1 MTAGCAASRRVL
13 ARTPVAPL
21 PASSPKRP
29 TSINGRTSAPPEM
42 YLPEACSFQFPKV
55 CSFRLPLTNSP
66 QQTRLVGYLRI
77 IGKPLSALVW
87 GRHELSPRPAS
98 PTCGS
103 LLHDRPSSVR
113 TPRRSVGLQP
123 TMTPTHSDQLPL
135 RCPLPADAIRAG
147 VPRGPWGRGRARQP
161 ANWSVHSGH
170 AIAPVQD
177 GILRE
182 LAGMRQLTGAPI
194 PPPKQ
199 TDVSGRLGLIRFGGH
214 LPKGAYDVDHDGHA
228 GQADAIPAASPA
240 RPQAS

>member
-1 MTAGCAASRRVL
+1 MTGRDRHQSEAWVIREHSVWFAAFDLYHVLAVDGHGISVPVIYESRRRGPE
-13 ARTPVAPL
+13 RTTVVVANET
-21 PASSPKRP
+21 KR
-29 TSINGRTSAPPEM
+29 G
-42 YLPEACSFQFPKV
+42 
-55 CSFRLPLTNSP
+55 NSP

-170 AIAPVQD
+170 AIAPAQD

-199 TDVSGRLGLIRFGGH
+199 TDVSGRQ
-214 LPKGAYDVDHDGHA
+214 A
-228 GQADAIPAASPA
+228 GK
-240 RPQAS
+240 